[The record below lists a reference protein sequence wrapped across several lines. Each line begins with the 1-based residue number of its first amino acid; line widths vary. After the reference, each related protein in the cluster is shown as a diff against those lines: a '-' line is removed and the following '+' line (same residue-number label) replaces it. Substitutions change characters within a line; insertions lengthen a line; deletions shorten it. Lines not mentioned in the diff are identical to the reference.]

1 MQKWIAGDDDFEAAE
16 KRPSKEA
23 VVRRRTKIVE
33 AAEAVGLGWLQQNGN
48 LD

>member
-16 KRPSKEA
+16 KEA
-23 VVRRRTKIVE
+23 VVRRPKSVE
-33 AAEAVGLGWLQQNGN
+33 VAEAVGHGWLQQNGN

>member
-16 KRPSKEA
+16 KRPKLEA
-23 VVRRRTKIVE
+23 VVQKIVE
-33 AAEAVGLGWLQQNGN
+33 VAEAVGHDWLQQNGN

>member
-16 KRPSKEA
+16 KRSKEA
-23 VVRRRTKIVE
+23 VVRRPKIVE
-33 AAEAVGLGWLQQNGN
+33 VAEAVVGHGWLQQNGN